1 MTPNTLFM
9 RIPLILSATFAV
21 AIIATAKESAPP
33 AAQARPRIEVCFVL
47 DTTSSM
53 TGLIEGAKQKIWSI
67 ANQFISAKPAPELKF
82 GLVAFR
88 DRGDEYVVRS
98 FALTDDIDAV
108 YAKLRE
114 FRAEGGGDMPE
125 SVNEGL
131 DAAVRQ
137 MKWSKD
143 DRTLKIIFLV
153 GDAPPH
159 MDYANGPKYPDIC
172 REALRRGIV
181 INTVQ
186 CGNIAETTPFWK
198 EIAKLGEGEYLA
210 IAQDGGMTVAS
221 TPMDDKLTELNRRL
235 GATLVPYGDD
245 KDRAAVRS
253 KQALAEAAAPAAVS
267 DRLTFN
273 AATGKSVQG
282 GGELIDELAAGRVKP
297 GEFDAAK
304 LPAEIAKLPAE
315 ERQAKLDTLKK
326 ERADVQNEITQLTQ
340 ERAAFIAKEQARLA
354 AEGKADAFDAKIGDT
369 LRAQSQKHGI
379 PLTR

>member
-1 MTPNTLFM
+1 M
-9 RIPLILSATFAV
+9 RLPLPLLAVLTFAMSV
-21 AIIATAKESAPP
+21 LAKESGTAAPE
-33 AAQARPRIEVCFVL
+33 AKPRIEVCFVL

-67 ANQFISAKPAPELKF
+67 ANQFIAAKPAPELKF

-88 DRGDEYVVRS
+88 DRGDEYVVRTHP
-98 FALTDDIDAV
+98 LTDDIDTI

-172 REALRRGIV
+172 HEALRRGIV

-186 CGNIAETTPFWK
+186 CGNIADTTPFWK
-198 EIAKLGEGEYLA
+198 EIAKLSEGEYLA
-210 IAQDGGMTVAS
+210 IAQDGGMTVTS
-221 TPMDDKLTELNRRL
+221 TPMDDKLAELNRRL
-235 GATLVPYGDD
+235 GTTLVPYGDD

-253 KQALAEAAAPAAVS
+253 KQALAEAAPAAAAS
-267 DRLTFN
+267 DRLSFN
-273 AATGKSVQG
+273 AATGKAVQG
-282 GGELIDELAAGRVKP
+282 GGEFLDELAAGRIKP
-297 GEFDAAK
+297 GDIEPAK
-304 LPAEIAKLPAE
+304 LPAEIAKLPTE
-315 ERQAKLDTLKK
+315 ERQARLDTLKK
-326 ERADVQNEITQLTQ
+326 ERTEVQNEIAQLAQ
-340 ERAAFIAKEQARLA
+340 ERGAFIAKEQARLA
-354 AEGKADAFDAKIGDT
+354 AEGKADAFDAKIGET
-369 LRAQSQKHGI
+369 LRAQSAKHGI

>member
-1 MTPNTLFM
+1 
-9 RIPLILSATFAV
+9 
-21 AIIATAKESAPP
+21 
-33 AAQARPRIEVCFVL
+33 
-47 DTTSSM
+47 M

-98 FALTDDIDAV
+98 FGLTDDIDTV

-131 DAAVRQ
+131 DAAVRE

-159 MDYANGPKYPDIC
+159 MDYANGPKYQDTC

-198 EIAKLGEGEYLA
+198 DIAKLGEGEYLA
-210 IAQDGGMTVAS
+210 IAQDGGMTVTS
-221 TPMDDKLTELNRRL
+221 TPLDDKLAELNRRL

-282 GGELIDELAAGRVKP
+282 GGELIDELAAGRIKP
-297 GEFDAAK
+297 GDIEASK

-315 ERQAKLDTLKK
+315 ERQTKLDTLKK

-354 AEGKADAFDAKIGDT
+354 AEGKADAFDAKVGDT